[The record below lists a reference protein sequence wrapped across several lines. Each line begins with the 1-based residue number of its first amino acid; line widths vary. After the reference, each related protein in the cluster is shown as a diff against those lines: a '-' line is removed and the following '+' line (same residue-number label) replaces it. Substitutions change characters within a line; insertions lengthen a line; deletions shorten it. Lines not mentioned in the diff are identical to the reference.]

1 MAKLI
6 AFYSRAD
13 ENYFGGQYRY
23 VKVGNTEKVAKM
35 ISDLTGADMF
45 KIEQKVPYSANYKEC
60 VAQSVKDLKSKA
72 RPELVSLPNLDDY
85 DEIYLGYPN
94 YCGTMPMAVYTFL
107 EAFDFTGKTIHPFCT
122 HEGSGLSNTVNDIK
136 NTAKGATVTNGLPLF
151 GSDADKAEGI
161 VNDWIKKNLITQE
174 DNIMKIADKNEF
186 EKQNV
191 FGTGTPN
198 IAYAKYFIGESYLN
212 SLTKPEDGLHLLNV
226 TFEPGCRNNWHIH
239 HAKSG
244 GGQLLICTAGEGWY
258 QEEGKEP
265 VSLTPGKVIVIP
277 AEVKHWHGAK
287 KDSWFSHIA
296 TEMPGEECS
305 NEWCEPVTDE
315 EYNKL
320 G

>member
-136 NTAKGATVTNGLPLF
+136 
-151 GSDADKAEGI
+151 
-161 VNDWIKKNLITQE
+161 
-174 DNIMKIADKNEF
+174 
-186 EKQNV
+186 
-191 FGTGTPN
+191 
-198 IAYAKYFIGESYLN
+198 KYCQRCN
-212 SLTKPEDGLHLLNV
+212 RNKR
-226 TFEPGCRNNWHIH
+226 TFLVR
-239 HAKSG
+239 K
-244 GGQLLICTAGEGWY
+244 
-258 QEEGKEP
+258 
-265 VSLTPGKVIVIP
+265 
-277 AEVKHWHGAK
+277 
-287 KDSWFSHIA
+287 
-296 TEMPGEECS
+296 
-305 NEWCEPVTDE
+305 
-315 EYNKL
+315 
-320 G
+320 